1 MRRMQSQRLSQRPGF
16 SREVCAGK
24 HPSVTHTS
32 AAGAAGHEH
41 AQEVAEIFLQKL
53 QEQVR
58 WLALLPALG
67 ASLECQARSTLQSC
81 YLLTP
86 GAERRHGAQGGTCS
100 VQGPNCV
107 GTRRIVVQSL
117 CGHDCVCLCAI
128 CQQLAPQ
135 HVAVG
140 TTAWCSAPARHNL
153 APPGAQAEAELKACR
168 EASDAKEE
176 QRAAELRGAADAD
189 ARARQVRCTASAA
202 APSASPWLMFCAA
215 RVHTPHAVTLCT

>member
-41 AQEVAEIFLQKL
+41 AQEVAEISLQKL

-81 YLLTP
+81 YLLMQKNQVLS
-86 GAERRHGAQGGTCS
+86 G
-100 VQGPNCV
+100 
-107 GTRRIVVQSL
+107 
-117 CGHDCVCLCAI
+117 D
-128 CQQLAPQ
+128 
-135 HVAVG
+135 
-140 TTAWCSAPARHNL
+140 TA
-153 APPGAQAEAELKACR
+153 LK
-168 EASDAKEE
+168 
-176 QRAAELRGAADAD
+176 AADA
-189 ARARQVRCTASAA
+189 ACKGRIASVRVA
-202 APSASPWLMFCAA
+202 
-215 RVHTPHAVTLCT
+215 